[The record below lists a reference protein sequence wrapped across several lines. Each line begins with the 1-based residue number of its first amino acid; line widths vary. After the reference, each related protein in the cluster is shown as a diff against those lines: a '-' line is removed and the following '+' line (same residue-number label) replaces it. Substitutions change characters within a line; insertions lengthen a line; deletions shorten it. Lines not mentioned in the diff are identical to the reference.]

1 LAILSFLSA
10 CSELKVKSTTLK
22 DARDTKLSHLI
33 KEQAQSHHLISKW
46 VKKLEENDNS
56 VQQISSSLEEI
67 SKTQEG
73 SEEHRALCESIIE
86 RFKLES
92 TYDMVID

>member
-1 LAILSFLSA
+1 
-10 CSELKVKSTTLK
+10 
-22 DARDTKLSHLI
+22 
-33 KEQAQSHHLISKW
+33 
-46 VKKLEENDNS
+46 VKKLEENDNT

-67 SKTQEG
+67 TKTQEG